1 MVKGGKEERKK
12 GRKEERKEMS
22 ARGKEGSDRMQSFNL
37 SVSLFLFFWCLLLS
51 LVPRCLLLVLL
62 VLSRVT
68 QIPSTC
74 TIWAARTVPFWTK
87 FVFHR

>member
-1 MVKGGKEERKK
+1 MARTVSGKGGK
-12 GRKEERKEMS
+12 GRKEERKERG

-37 SVSLFLFFWCLLLS
+37 SVSLFLFFWFLLLS
-51 LVPRCLLLVLL
+51 LVPRCLLL